1 MEVNN
6 LLIYVALALGAALLS
21 RRFTERV
28 KLPMVTG
35 YIIIGVLIGIF
46 HIISRETLV
55 HFAVIDDIVLG
66 LIAFSIGTQLSLG
79 LFKKTGRSIIA
90 IVILEVLGAFVLVAG
105 VSYLWTGKLHVAVM
119 LGAISCATA
128 PAATVVVLEQY
139 KAKGPLTSTILA
151 VVGSDDA
158 ASLIFFAFAFALA
171 RPLLMQTHVDGLFA
185 FVFVPLGGIVLS
197 VVIGGLIGFGSTYLF
212 GKMRNH
218 DDLLIGTGFLLI
230 LAVWIAGAFEL
241 SPLLTAMSL
250 GFVLV
255 NRNPFL
261 KHRMV
266 RATQQVTPLF
276 YAIFFIYAGARLDI
290 GVVAV
295 PSVLILALLYTVA
308 RGTGKF
314 SGSLLGARMTHAPK
328 QVQKYIG
335 MSLMPQVG
343 VAVAFAII
351 VGREFSADALK
362 ALGADAAA
370 QQAGAELA
378 ALIINILLFTT
389 IITETVGPILTK
401 YAIHRAGEAKLVPK
415 RNVA

>member
-1 MEVNN
+1 MEVDNI
-6 LLIYVALALGAALLS
+6 LIYVALALGAALLS
-21 RRFTERV
+21 RRLTERV

-35 YIIIGVLIGIF
+35 YIIIGVLIGIS
-46 HIISRETLV
+46 HIISREALA
-55 HFAVIDDIVLG
+55 HFEAIDEIVLG

-79 LFKKTGRSIIA
+79 LFKKMGRSIIA
-90 IVILEVLGAFVLVAG
+90 IVILEVLGAFVLVTV
-105 VSYLWTGKLHVAVM
+105 VSYLWTGKLYAAVM
-119 LGAISCATA
+119 LGAISSATA

-158 ASLIFFAFAFALA
+158 ASLVLFAFAFALA
-171 RPLLMQTHVDGLFA
+171 RPLLMQSHVDGLFG
-185 FVFVPLGGIVLS
+185 FIFVPLGEIVLS
-197 VVIGGLIGFGSTYLF
+197 VIVGGLMGFGSTYLF
-212 GKMRNH
+212 RKIRNH
-218 DDLLIGTGFLLI
+218 DDLLIGTAFVLI
-230 LAVWIAGAFEL
+230 LAVWIAGVFKL
-241 SPLLTAMSL
+241 SALLTAMSL

-255 NRNPFL
+255 NRSPFL
-261 KHRMV
+261 KHRML
-266 RATQQVTPLF
+266 RATQAVAPLF

-295 PSVLILALLYTVA
+295 PSVLVLALLYTIA

-314 SGSLLGARMTHAPK
+314 SGSLLGARITHAPK

-351 VGREFSADALK
+351 VGREFSADALRE
-362 ALGADAAA
+362 LGANAAA

-401 YAIHRAGEAKLVPK
+401 YAIQRAGEAKLVPEK
-415 RNVA
+415 NAA